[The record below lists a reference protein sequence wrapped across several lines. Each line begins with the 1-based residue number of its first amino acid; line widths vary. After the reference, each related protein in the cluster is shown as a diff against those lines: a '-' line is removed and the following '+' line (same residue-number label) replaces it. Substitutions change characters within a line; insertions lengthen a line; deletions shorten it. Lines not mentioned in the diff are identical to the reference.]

1 MIFKHKQTTSQSYST
16 FAKRCIK
23 KACLVAALFG
33 VPAAHAQS
41 FYNHLEVT
49 FKVTL
54 GDLTQTGKT
63 VLNGPFPKS
72 GDIYNPDSKPVGV
85 SIKTKSE
92 HPASLDLK
100 LTIIEV
106 PHNGS
111 QALWLGLDGKANI
124 LLGLI
129 NVASPGVDAQLPRVS
144 SVDLAGPLLIYPCEA
159 ATVVSKGLVQHD
171 GVEKTLDY
179 DITFLA
185 RPNSKASSSSADA
198 TVCSNK
204 TKAEV
209 R

>member
-1 MIFKHKQTTSQSYST
+1 MYFCLFISLTLLICTFFFLMIRRPPRSTRTDTLFPYTTLFRS
-16 FAKRCIK
+16 
-23 KACLVAALFG
+23 CLVAALFG

-85 SIKTKSE
+85 SINTKSE

-111 QALWLGLDGKANI
+111 QADRKSTRLN
-124 LLGLI
+124 
-129 NVASPGVDAQLPRVS
+129 S
-144 SVDLAGPLLIYPCEA
+144 S
-159 ATVVSKGLVQHD
+159 H
-171 GVEKTLDY
+171 
-179 DITFLA
+179 
-185 RPNSKASSSSADA
+185 
-198 TVCSNK
+198 
-204 TKAEV
+204 
-209 R
+209 